1 MPEEEEEEAAVLL
14 LLLLLLLAME
24 ATVLEAEVAV
34 AVEVAAQGPM

>member
-1 MPEEEEEEAAVLL
+1 MPEEEEEVAAV